1 MKIKRLLNLILC
13 LPITLNVLAQ
23 DNWQLVW
30 SDEFNTD
37 GALDSSVW
45 NFEQGYARNEEV
57 QWYQADNAVCKDGCL
72 VIEARKEENRKNPLY
87 VSGSNDWQETGAY
100 RIYILFCDYCRKE
113 GVSLRS
119 F

>member
-45 NFEQGYARNEEV
+45 NFEQGYARNEEA

-72 VIEARKEENRKNPLY
+72 VIEAEKRK
-87 VSGSNDWQETGAY
+87 TG
-100 RIYILFCDYCRKE
+100 RILFMCPAVMIGARD
-113 GVSLRS
+113 GSL
-119 F
+119 